1 MTRRLALAV
10 LLVLAAGGGLAL
22 ALVSGPGSA
31 SAHVSDCHAARSC
44 PADDGTYAWTDPE
57 GRAWV
62 CFARIPD
69 DPAQATA
76 TEVLHEA
83 VAYACWDAATTP
95 TVPTE
100 TTVTETVETTAT
112 TATTA
117 TTETAATTE
126 AEPPVDVPVPALPR
140 VDYGRIAATPVGPVE
155 VMRAQARIRAEEAA
169 RAARSKARKAKAPL
183 VQLPPSGIVP
193 RLTDGGYV
201 FPVYGPAAFV
211 DTFGAGR
218 ATTGWHHGEDIFA
231 PLGAPILAVA
241 DGTLFQVGWNDVG
254 GNRLWLRDRFGNEFY
269 FAHLSAFSPLAIENR
284 QVRAG
289 AVVGFVGT
297 TGDADG
303 TPPHLHFEI
312 HPVGLLSLGYD
323 GVVAAY
329 PYLTAWRRLDDLD
342 FSAVG
347 MPRIGWR
354 SLAPTSVAAPTPGAV
369 LLSSSDISSADD
381 LDPKEVDS
389 VLAEQPAA
397 LSGDSPLSAAPAAP
411 ATPTAGPPIPGLT
424 RPEDAQAVLAILR
437 RQARTAAA
445 LATPT
450 DGIWDALS
458 LCEAGGRWFYNG
470 SSGFDGGLQFHPG
483 TWSAYRLPGYPEFAW
498 QADRLQ
504 QISVARRVLAE
515 QGWQAWP
522 VCSRKLGL
530 R

>member
-1 MTRRLALAV
+1 MIRRLALAL

-22 ALVSGPGSA
+22 ALVTGPGPA
-31 SAHVSDCHAARSC
+31 SAHVSDCHAAQSC
-44 PADDGTYAWTDPE
+44 PADDGSYVWTDVE
-57 GRAWV
+57 GRTWV
-62 CFARIPD
+62 CYARNPD
-69 DPAQATA
+69 DPVQAAA
-76 TEVLHEA
+76 TEIVHEQLP
-83 VAYACWDAATTP
+83 YACWDAATTP
-95 TVPTE
+95 TTE
-100 TTVTETVETTAT
+100 TETA
-112 TATTA
+112 
-117 TTETAATTE
+117 TAATTTDTTAATTTTE
-126 AEPPVDVPVPALPR
+126 ATTAAVTTEPEPAVTVPVPALPT
-140 VDYGRIAATPVGPVE
+140 VDYGRIAATPIGPVE
-155 VMRAQARIRAEEAA
+155 VQLAQARIRAEEAA
-169 RAARSKARKAKAPL
+169 AKARAAKPQPPL
-183 VQLPPSGIVP
+183 VRLPPSGIVP

-254 GNRLWLRDRFGNEFY
+254 GNRFWLRDRFGNEFY
-269 FAHLSAFSPLAIENR
+269 YAHLSAFSPLAVAGR
-284 QVRAG
+284 RVRAG
-289 AVVGFVGT
+289 EVIGFVGT

-323 GVVAAY
+323 GVVSAY
-329 PYLTAWRRLDDLD
+329 AYLLAWKRLDDLG
-342 FSAVG
+342 FTAVG
-347 MPRIGWR
+347 LPRIGWR

-381 LDPKEVDS
+381 LGRKEVDS

-397 LSGDSPLSAAPAAP
+397 LSGDSPLTAAPAAP
-411 ATPTAGPPIPGLT
+411 STPTAGPPVAGLT
-424 RPEDAQAVLAILR
+424 RTQDAEKVLAKLR
-437 RQARTAAA
+437 RQAREAAS

-450 DGIWDALS
+450 NGIWDALS

-483 TWSAYRLPGYPEFAW
+483 TWSAYRLPAYPEFAW
-498 QADRLQ
+498 QANRLE
-504 QISVARRVLAE
+504 QIAVARRVLAE